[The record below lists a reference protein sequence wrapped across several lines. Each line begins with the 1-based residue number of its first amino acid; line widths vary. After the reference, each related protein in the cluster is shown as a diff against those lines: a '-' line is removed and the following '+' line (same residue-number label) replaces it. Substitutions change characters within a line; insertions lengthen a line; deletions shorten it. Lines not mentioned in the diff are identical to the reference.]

1 MEQWLRNVEEG
12 YDRVAQEYTARIF
25 GELAHKP
32 LDRALLDRFAEVV
45 RTILTEA
52 AEDPE
57 IARNAPY
64 TTPVRRLDE
73 GGAARRPV
81 VRQQR
86 RDHQP
91 PGDPGDPEPVSRGS
105 L

>member
-1 MEQWLRNVEEG
+1 MVEPTET
-12 YDRVAQEYTARIF
+12 ETK
-25 GELAHKP
+25 ET
-32 LDRALLDRFAEVV
+32 LDRFAEVV
-45 RTILTEA
+45 RTLLEEA
-52 AEDPE
+52 KEDPE

-81 VRQQR
+81 VRQQSPPP
-86 RDHQP
+86 DP
-91 PGDPGDPEPVSRGS
+91 PGDPDDPETVSRGS